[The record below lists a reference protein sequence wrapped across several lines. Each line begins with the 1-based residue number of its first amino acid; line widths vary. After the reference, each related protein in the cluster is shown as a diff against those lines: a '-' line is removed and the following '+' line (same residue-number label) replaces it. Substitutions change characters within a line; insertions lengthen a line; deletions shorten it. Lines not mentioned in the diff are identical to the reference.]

1 MFNYEYN
8 LNPIFEMEI
17 EVAFN
22 FIYTM
27 HYNAWLMV
35 FWDLF
40 NCQHGT
46 WIEPFTFNTSKMGC
60 ILHLPLFIFKNV
72 TTEDLTFILEWINDF
87 FTFFELSTCVHEL
100 NYSLLIC

>member
-27 HYNAWLMV
+27 HYNA
-35 FWDLF
+35 
-40 NCQHGT
+40 
-46 WIEPFTFNTSKMGC
+46 
-60 ILHLPLFIFKNV
+60 
-72 TTEDLTFILEWINDF
+72 
-87 FTFFELSTCVHEL
+87 
-100 NYSLLIC
+100 

>member
-27 HYNAWLMV
+27 DYNVWLMV
-35 FWDLF
+35 FWHLF

-46 WIEPFTFNTSKMGC
+46 
-60 ILHLPLFIFKNV
+60 
-72 TTEDLTFILEWINDF
+72 
-87 FTFFELSTCVHEL
+87 
-100 NYSLLIC
+100 

>member
-27 HYNAWLMV
+27 DYNVWLMV
-35 FWDLF
+35 FWHLF

-46 WIEPFTFNTSKMGC
+46 WIEQFIFNILKPWFMGC
-60 ILHLPLFIFKNV
+60 ILHLPLFIKTNV
-72 TTEDLTFILEWINDF
+72 TT
-87 FTFFELSTCVHEL
+87 
-100 NYSLLIC
+100 